1 MNTKIFR
8 IAAILAAVCLTSCSK
23 DACTCEG
30 NGASSAYM
38 EHPWNGAR
46 VAYIGDS
53 ITDPGNDASNVKYYG
68 FLEKWLGTVSYVYGK
83 SGRQWDD
90 VLNQADKLKSEHG
103 NDVDAI
109 MIFMGTNDFNS
120 GVQIGEWFTEEQ
132 AQVNV
137 NGTMVIRTRRVP
149 VMSNSTFCGRINKA
163 LDGLKRMY
171 PDKQI
176 VLLTPIHRSHAT
188 FGDRNV
194 QPTEDFQN
202 GCGEYLDAYV
212 DAVIKAG
219 SIWSVPVVNLYALSG
234 LYPMIDEQLGYF
246 ASETDRL
253 HPNDKGQRRL
263 ALCLMYQLMTIPCVT
278 ASGVPLN

>member
-8 IAAILAAVCLTSCSK
+8 MAAILAAVCLASCSK

-30 NGASSAYM
+30 NGASSLIM
-38 EHPWNGAR
+38 EHPWNGGR

-53 ITDPGNDASNVKYYG
+53 ITDPGNDASTVKYYG
-68 FLEKWLGTVSYVYGK
+68 FLERWLGTTSYVYGK

-90 VLNQADKLKSEHG
+90 VLNQANKLKSEHG

-149 VMSNSTFCGRINKA
+149 VMSTSTFCGRINKA
-163 LDGLKRMY
+163 LDGLKKMY

-219 SIWSVPVVNLYALSG
+219 SIWSVPVVDLYALSG

-278 ASGVPLN
+278 SSGVPLN